1 MEPRRADAE
10 AATRKPFL
18 FPGLQCLAFPAFLV
32 ELRSLCVVLINCFSF
47 QQQVRFLLQAKRRES
62 PASGSQKASEQD
74 SKQVLHAVCDRPLPV
89 LGLCTQPVTLPS
101 ASHRDR
107 ADVHL

>member
-1 MEPRRADAE
+1 MNSIFVQFFANE
-10 AATRKPFL
+10 L
-18 FPGLQCLAFPAFLV
+18 GGLILSDS
-32 ELRSLCVVLINCFSF
+32 RG

-74 SKQVLHAVCDRPLPV
+74 SKQVLRAVCDRPLPV